1 MSGSPAALVVNGWS
15 IFAHPSFLDQLE
27 ALIAEVEKARTK
39 DAKNYQR
46 RNATKRLAAIVKLT
60 LEVIPQD
67 PARLEYRQG
76 DALGK
81 DRRHWFRAKFY
92 QQYRLFFRFS
102 ASQRVIIY
110 AWVNDQETL
119 RACESETDAY
129 RTFKR
134 MIDRGRPPDD
144 WDKLQAEAR
153 AATKRLAAATG
164 KLVGPK
170 S

>member
-1 MSGSPAALVVNGWS
+1 MTDSPAPLVVNGWS
-15 IFAHPSFLDQLE
+15 IFAHPFFLDQLE
-27 ALIAEVEKARTK
+27 SLIAQVEKARRK
-39 DAKNYQR
+39 DPKNFHR
-46 RNATKRLAAIVKLT
+46 KNAAKRLAAIAKLAFDS
-60 LEVIPQD
+60 IPQD
-67 PARLEYRQG
+67 PARPEYRQG

-119 RACESETDAY
+119 RAYESETDAY